1 MKTIEVVAAAI
12 FNENNEL
19 FITQRTD
26 GDFKGLWEF
35 PGGKIETGETH
46 QQALIR
52 EIKEELE
59 LNISVDDYIIT
70 VNYDYPTFHL
80 IMHTYKCK
88 IISGELV
95 KHVHSA
101 VKWIHINEIKEINW
115 VPADI
120 EIANKLKQ

>member
-12 FNENNEL
+12 YNDEDEL
-19 FITQRTD
+19 FISQRTD

-35 PGGKIETGETH
+35 PGGKIEEGETH

-59 LNISVDDYIIT
+59 LNIEVGEFVNT

-88 IISGELV
+88 IVSGHLV
-95 KHVHSA
+95 QNVHSDT
-101 VKWIHINEIKEINW
+101 KWIKRSEIKNIKW

-120 EIANKLKQ
+120 EVAIKLS

>member
-12 FNENNEL
+12 FNDDNEL

-35 PGGKIETGETH
+35 PGGKIEASETH

-52 EIKEELE
+52 EIQEELE
-59 LNISVDDYIIT
+59 LNIEVGELVKT

-88 IISGELV
+88 ILTGHLV
-95 KHVHSA
+95 QHVHSD
-101 VKWIHINEIKEINW
+101 VKWIKLDEIKKINW

-120 EIANKLKQ
+120 EIANLLG